1 MYDLCDIKLL
11 VYGLEFAGICW
22 WQPQQ
27 GDDGEN
33 AKACSVA
40 AAMTRKYARIMRR
53 EQDDNVFFQEKM
65 SLLKQRNIT
74 DFVNK
79 KNLKLIFFWESN
91 NLKIIK
97 YQMSI

>member
-1 MYDLCDIKLL
+1 MNDVGD
-11 VYGLEFAGICW
+11 
-22 WQPQQ
+22 Q
-27 GDDGEN
+27 GN
-33 AKACSVA
+33 
-40 AAMTRKYARIMRR
+40 
-53 EQDDNVFFQEKM
+53 M

-74 DFVNK
+74 GFVNK